1 MGLLWEETNR
11 FSVAA
16 SSTAIA
22 KVATV
27 ATCRCAMI
35 QGEVLPQEALEM
47 LQQFLARNVP
57 GQFTLHITPG
67 KEQGQIR
74 VSEVV
79 EKKQIRLD
87 NCQ

>member
-1 MGLLWEETNR
+1 
-11 FSVAA
+11 
-16 SSTAIA
+16 
-22 KVATV
+22 
-27 ATCRCAMI
+27 MI

-47 LQQFLARNVP
+47 LQQFLAGKVP
-57 GQFTLHITPG
+57 GKFTLHITPG

>member
-1 MGLLWEETNR
+1 VLSEWIFLE
-11 FSVAA
+11 
-16 SSTAIA
+16 
-22 KVATV
+22 K
-27 ATCRCAMI
+27 
-35 QGEVLPQEALEM
+35 VLPQEALEM